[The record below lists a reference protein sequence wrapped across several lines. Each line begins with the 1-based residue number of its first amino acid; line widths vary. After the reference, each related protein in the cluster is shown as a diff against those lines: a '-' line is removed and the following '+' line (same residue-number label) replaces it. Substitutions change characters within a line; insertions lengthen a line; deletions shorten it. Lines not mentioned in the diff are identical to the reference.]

1 MDEFEEAC
9 RLLGQ
14 HTASVIPRE
23 HVIAMARN
31 MDLNKDGRHE
41 HLQTARRTTCQRPS
55 YNRLNFLHKDFYK
68 SEEQPVNEVCLHRE
82 LYYFQTARRSSCEL
96 NVFSTRTVR

>member
-1 MDEFEEAC
+1 MWWTCEGFISMDEFEEAC

-31 MDLNKDGRHE
+31 MDLNKDGH
-41 HLQTARRTTCQRPS
+41 HLQTARRTTCQQGFFAQGTLLFPDSQEIMLYSQQGRS
-55 YNRLNFLHKDFYK
+55 DRL
-68 SEEQPVNEVCLHRE
+68 
-82 LYYFQTARRSSCEL
+82 
-96 NVFSTRTVR
+96 